1 MANVKKNLVYQSFYR
16 ILSLI
21 TPLITSPYLS
31 RVLGAGE
38 LGRYSYTMSIVSY
51 FNLFAALGTEMY
63 GTREIAKVR
72 AKNSKEIISETF
84 WGIYI
89 VQMSMSLLAM
99 LSYFFFIRVIYTKD
113 FWLAL
118 IQGIWIMSTLL
129 DINWFFFGMEEFKY
143 TVVRNCIVKIVGIV
157 FILLFVRHSNDLLI
171 YAFIMGGT
179 MVISQL
185 MLWAYMPKYV
195 IRPRLKINM
204 ITMHIIPNL
213 KLFIPL
219 IGSSVYWTMDKTM
232 LGIFSDYN
240 NVGYYYNADK
250 VMNIPLNLIIGIGT
264 VMLPRMTYLIQ
275 SDEMKKWKEM
285 FDKSVELYIFM
296 AAAIGGG
303 IAAIANEFVPFF
315 FGSGYD
321 PCVYLIIAFAPILL
335 LKALN
340 DMLKN
345 QYIIPS
351 DQEKVYTYAVFG
363 GAISNFFANYFF
375 IKMFGAFGALIATGV
390 AEVVVFLIQD
400 ILCKDIKIMKLAMK
414 NFWYIIFAIAMYF
427 CVRLI
432 SSIINTNIYISLLA
446 EIIIGALVYILLCI
460 LYWKIT
466 KRVDFHAIMKKKR
479 L

>member
-118 IQGIWIMSTLL
+118 IPGIWIMSTLL

-143 TVVRNCIVKIVGIV
+143 TVVRNCIVKIIGIV

-315 FGSGYD
+315 F
-321 PCVYLIIAFAPILL
+321 
-335 LKALN
+335 
-340 DMLKN
+340 
-345 QYIIPS
+345 
-351 DQEKVYTYAVFG
+351 
-363 GAISNFFANYFF
+363 
-375 IKMFGAFGALIATGV
+375 
-390 AEVVVFLIQD
+390 
-400 ILCKDIKIMKLAMK
+400 
-414 NFWYIIFAIAMYF
+414 
-427 CVRLI
+427 
-432 SSIINTNIYISLLA
+432 
-446 EIIIGALVYILLCI
+446 
-460 LYWKIT
+460 
-466 KRVDFHAIMKKKR
+466 
-479 L
+479 